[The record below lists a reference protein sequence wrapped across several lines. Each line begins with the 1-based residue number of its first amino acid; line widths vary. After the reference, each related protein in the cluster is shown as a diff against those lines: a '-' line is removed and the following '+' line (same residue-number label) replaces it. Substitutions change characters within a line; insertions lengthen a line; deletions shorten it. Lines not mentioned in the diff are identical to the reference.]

1 MGSIL
6 PTAPF
11 DLIDLLFDFQGFEIV
26 ELGFVGLEFSMKL
39 VLA

>member
-1 MGSIL
+1 M

-11 DLIDLLFDFQGFEIV
+11 DLVDLLFDFQGFEIV
-26 ELGFVGLEFSMKL
+26 EFGLVGLEFSVKF